1 MDPVRAGQ
9 LLGGEHARLDHLRED
24 LSNELNGQTETD
36 SVSELTEVDQ
46 HAADLGSE
54 TFEREKDFSMLQLI
68 ESQLDDVDRALRRLE
83 EGSYGRC
90 EVCNAIIPDDRLE
103 AVPAT
108 RFCHVHEVQA
118 EGMAPIDQRRRRP

>member
-1 MDPVRAGQ
+1 MDPERAGQ
-9 LLGGEHARLDHLRED
+9 LLGDEHSRLDHLRED

-83 EGSYGRC
+83 DGTYGRC
-90 EVCNAIIPDDRLE
+90 EVCGAIIPDDRLE

-108 RFCHVHEVQA
+108 RFCRIHEVQA
-118 EGMAPIDQRRRRP
+118 EGMAPLE